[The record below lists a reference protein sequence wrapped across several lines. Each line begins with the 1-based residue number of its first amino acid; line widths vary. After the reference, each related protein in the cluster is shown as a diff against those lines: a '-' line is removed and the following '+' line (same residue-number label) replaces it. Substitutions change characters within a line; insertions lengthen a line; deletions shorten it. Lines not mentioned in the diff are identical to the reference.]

1 MMLIHIPAGQL
12 TDPAMLL
19 YVLRRAR
26 ASVPLYG
33 GFDKLVRRLQKVA
46 LRVFGSAD
54 SGPRLQAALL
64 IRSMAMLLPA
74 PALDNALKARFSQ
87 WLNSVLRA
95 LPWTFQP
102 ISLVPP

>member
-1 MMLIHIPAGQL
+1 
-12 TDPAMLL
+12 MLL

-74 PALDNALKARFSQ
+74 PALDNALKARFNKQ
-87 WLNSVLRA
+87 LKAVLRN
-95 LPWTFQP
+95 LP
-102 ISLVPP
+102 